1 MKKKL
6 TPILILLLTI
16 LVLLFGKY
24 STYYAKN
31 ALQLWLTNLVPVL
44 FPFMILSNMF
54 IAFGGIEGIM
64 PFFQPILGFLFK
76 TSAAG
81 SYALIVSLLFGMPM
95 GSLTLATLLKQDKIS
110 NDEARWLFL
119 FCNQLS
125 PAYMCNFVLP
135 LFHLKCSLHFLIG
148 FYGIPLIY
156 GKILYYRKHPT
167 CVTKQILSENTPYH
181 YLTKINYAI
190 QNAGIAILNLGAYMI
205 LFGLFFLY
213 EPILD
218 FLHISYPAFSLIKPV
233 LEISTGLKACTNL
246 SPGLGILYC
255 AFGGLCCIAQTAYS
269 VKDTILESRLP
280 AFLFHR
286 MIITCLTGIYFLL
299 LGV

>member
-6 TPILILLLTI
+6 TPILILFLTI
-16 LVLLFGKY
+16 LVLMFGKY
-24 STYYAKN
+24 STYYAQN

-54 IAFGGIEGIM
+54 IAFGGIECIM
-64 PFFQPILGFLFK
+64 PIFQPILGFLFK
-76 TSAAG
+76 TSTSG
-81 SYALIVSLLFGMPM
+81 SYALVVSLLFGMPM
-95 GSLTLATLLKQDKIS
+95 GSLTLATLLKQEKIQ

-135 LFHLKCSLHFLIG
+135 LFHLKCSFRFLFG

-156 GKILYYRKHPT
+156 GKLLYYCMRPI
-167 CVTKQILSENTPYH
+167 CVTKEAISGKTPLH
-181 YLTKINYAI
+181 YLSQINRAI

-213 EPILD
+213 EPILG
-218 FLHISYPAFSLIKPV
+218 FLHISSPALSFMKPA

-246 SPGLGILYC
+246 TPSLGIFYC

-269 VKDTILESRLP
+269 VKDTILEGRLP
-280 AFLFHR
+280 SFMFHR
-286 MIITCLTGIYFLL
+286 IIITCLTGIYFLL

>member
-6 TPILILLLTI
+6 IPILILSLTI
-16 LVLLFGKY
+16 LVLFFGKY
-24 STYYAKN
+24 SAYYAQN

-44 FPFMILSNMF
+44 FPFMILSNLF
-54 IAFGGIEGIM
+54 IALGGIEGIM
-64 PFFQPILGFLFK
+64 PMFQPIFRHLFK

-95 GSLTLATLLKQDKIS
+95 GSLTLANLLRQDKITK
-110 NDEARWLFL
+110 DEAQWLFL

-135 LFHLKCSLHFLIG
+135 LFHLECSLRFLFG

-156 GKILYYRKHPT
+156 GKLLYYFKHPIINSKT
-167 CVTKQILSENTPYH
+167 NPSDNTDYRYLSE
-181 YLTKINYAI
+181 INRAI

-218 FLHISYPAFSLIKPV
+218 YLHISRTYISFIKPAI
-233 LEISTGLKACTNL
+233 EISTGLKACTGL
-246 SPGLGILYC
+246 SPSLGILYC
-255 AFGGLCCIAQTAYS
+255 SFGGVCCLAQTAYS
-269 VKDTILESRLP
+269 VKDTILEGKL
-280 AFLFHR
+280 AMFILHR
-286 MIITCLTGIYFLL
+286 IIITCLTGVYFLL